1 MTSDSQRT
9 HWRLACVGIAT
20 LRLLELAL
28 TRAANWWQSED
39 MHVSS
44 RPDDPMPVESRE
56 GQAAAGFRRQQDGVL
71 LVASPP
77 SPSQSTKLVK

>member
-39 MHVSS
+39 IHVSS

-56 GQAAAGFRRQQDGVL
+56 GQAAAGFRRGL
-71 LVASPP
+71 GRSPARVIP
-77 SPSQSTKLVK
+77 TVSIVINEVS